1 MKRPILTFLRHFSYF
16 FFFFNRYQFPF
27 LFAHIFFLRKS
38 PYEGCTYDYT
48 GTSAYRIWRLNGS
61 EGFFGQLNSL
71 ELLNHFEFH
80 LSVQVWLHVLSLSG
94 RVS

>member
-1 MKRPILTFLRHFSYF
+1 MARRMCGIARYETADLDVPATFSYF

-48 GTSAYRIWRLNGS
+48 GTSAYRIWRLIGS
-61 EGFFGQLNSL
+61 EGSL
-71 ELLNHFEFH
+71 DSSIHWNY
-80 LSVQVWLHVLSLSG
+80 
-94 RVS
+94 